1 MDKKKFLVV
10 SIILILI
17 CVLIVVY
24 IKIEK
29 VNSVNDSEKGLIT
42 ISNLNGKVGYQMY
55 LFEGNQTID
64 INVEKGNLK
73 INIRGSEGTII
84 CDEEIKESKTINI
97 DVHDSNVMY
106 FINLD
111 GKNFTGKIKYTPNN
125 TEMEDT
131 NIVINKDILDDITKN
146 IDEEKN
152 NDY

>member
-55 LFEGNQTID
+55 LFEGNQ
-64 INVEKGNLK
+64 K
-73 INIRGSEGTII
+73 ISLGLN
-84 CDEEIKESKTINI
+84 
-97 DVHDSNVMY
+97 
-106 FINLD
+106 
-111 GKNFTGKIKYTPNN
+111 
-125 TEMEDT
+125 
-131 NIVINKDILDDITKN
+131 
-146 IDEEKN
+146 
-152 NDY
+152 